1 MAPTWAGVQGV
12 RLVPLLQGDPP
23 KNWREAIGYR
33 YYEYPA
39 PHRVEPH
46 CAPHMGIRTQRYKW
60 IELPHTGLRGA
71 L

>member
-1 MAPTWAGVQGV
+1 MAPTWAGVQGA

-33 YYEYPA
+33 NYEYPA
-39 PHRVEPH
+39 PHRVETH
-46 CAPHMGIRTQRYKW
+46 WGIRTQRYKW
-60 IELPHTGLRGA
+60 IEYPLTGFRGA